1 MPIVSSILTYWDQF
15 IWVVSGLWLAVSGV
29 CVLVWRYVA
38 ATRKRTDANT
48 QALVLVQKDLT
59 DQKDANDRE
68 LQQIRRN
75 CERQH
80 DQLST
85 VLTRI
90 HERIDEG
97 IKQNHES
104 NQRTQELLI
113 EMLGGRQ

>member
-1 MPIVSSILTYWDQF
+1 MDSILTYWDQF
-15 IWVVSGLWLAVSGV
+15 TWVVGSVWVALSGV
-29 CVLVWRYVA
+29 CVLCWRYVRT
-38 ATRKRTDANT
+38 TRKQADANT
-48 QALVLVQKDLT
+48 HALALVQKDLV
-59 DQKDANDRE
+59 DHKDRNDRAFLE
-68 LQQIRRN
+68 IRHN

-104 NQRTQELLI
+104 NRRTQELLI